1 MAFPFKK
8 KKKKE
13 VKQQSIEMGAPGER
27 KKKND
32 NAIYDL
38 RESFQSC
45 MGYWNSNERISCF
58 FCMPHFWDPGFDSYL
73 KC

>member
-1 MAFPFKK
+1 MAFPFF

-13 VKQQSIEMGAPGER
+13 VKQQSIEMGAPGE

-58 FCMPHFWDPGFDSYL
+58 FVCPTFGIL
-73 KC
+73 VLILI